1 MNENFKVIET
11 HLRKLD
17 QLMQSVL
24 DEPHFIVE
32 NLLEQGIYYDF
43 KSNKFEEFE
52 IETII
57 GGKLLDV
64 RMTPYEL
71 VKFKSLNNLFICDSL
86 DITLNND
93 GFTEEDLFEFLKS
106 LKFNYFKIQHAE
118 DLFVFET
125 NVEIE
130 FDASEFVQILK
141 NKLADV
147 IINLYSNEHTTV
159 TTRGPKSDLAFVVE
173 HI

>member
-1 MNENFKVIET
+1 MNENFKVIGSY
-11 HLRKLD
+11 LRKLD

-32 NLLEQGIYYDF
+32 NLVEQGIYYDF
-43 KSNKFEEFE
+43 KSNKFEEFQIE
-52 IETII
+52 III

-71 VKFKSLNNLFICDSL
+71 VKFKNLNHLFICDSL
-86 DITLNND
+86 DITINHD
-93 GFTEEDLFEFLKS
+93 DFTEEDLFEFLKS
-106 LKFNYFKIQHAE
+106 LKFNYFKIWHAE

-130 FDASEFVQILK
+130 FDASEFVHILK

-147 IINLYSNEHTTV
+147 IINLYLNENTIV

>member
-1 MNENFKVIET
+1 MNKNFKVIEA

-17 QLMQSVL
+17 DLMQSVL
-24 DEPHFIVE
+24 DEPYFIVE
-32 NLLEQGIYYDF
+32 DLLEQGIYYDF

-52 IETII
+52 IETIV

-71 VKFKSLNNLFICDSL
+71 TKFKSCNQLFICDSL
-86 DITLNND
+86 DITINHD
-93 GFTEEDLFEFLKS
+93 DFTEDELFNFLKS
-106 LKFNYFKIQHAE
+106 LKFNYFKIQHVE
-118 DLFVFET
+118 DVFVFET

-147 IINLYSNEHTTV
+147 IINLYSNEHTAV
-159 TTRGPKSDLAFVVE
+159 TTKGPKSNLTFIIE

>member
-17 QLMQSVL
+17 QLMQFVL

-52 IETII
+52 IETVI

-64 RMTPYEL
+64 RMTP
-71 VKFKSLNNLFICDSL
+71 
-86 DITLNND
+86 
-93 GFTEEDLFEFLKS
+93 
-106 LKFNYFKIQHAE
+106 
-118 DLFVFET
+118 
-125 NVEIE
+125 
-130 FDASEFVQILK
+130 
-141 NKLADV
+141 
-147 IINLYSNEHTTV
+147 
-159 TTRGPKSDLAFVVE
+159 
-173 HI
+173 